1 MTVRSCV
8 HPSGQFVYGVHAPSY
23 QVANLRENDWVEP
36 LGAFP
41 DDKPYL
47 NQGNFPAGDLRVDRA
62 EVIYEIANP
71 FPFRGV
77 TYISSSWAA
86 ARAANPASIRLPE
99 PQAVSM
105 RQALKGLLPA
115 GAQPNLTEIL
125 AALPET
131 VLLTLAAT
139 STDPEDLVALAAMCC
154 EFLRDEA
161 GAPIGLRYAEGAN
174 GLVRAIILR
183 HELFEVVVNSR
194 HLPEVY
200 RRVMVLRPGVQ
211 GGSEIVGEYRDGAQ
225 GCHVFEYLRRNSYI
239 PWGHYAA
246 NMADDAVRYSIA
258 DLSVADMQGLRH
270 LYYQRTF
277 LRLAGQLGLALPPKR
292 KALTSAALEE
302 LRVAVVQALR
312 RKDGPPLSF
321 TATLWGWNYG
331 FDFAPSGYRLHA
343 SHQQIHQQFALLP
356 QTVSAWHHG
365 GQAAPKPMPSYA
377 CGDLVAEFCE
387 RYQEETGCDFFRT
400 YLAAIRNNRRMD
412 GEGNENASLVVYEDE
427 KVMLF
432 VPKAQTSQW
441 ELQIMALGEVGNIL
455 EADGA
460 TRAALDRAL
469 LIAQKIL
476 ARLGARLV
484 HSIEYSS
491 RITAKP
497 TGQRLLYALLPKL
510 PYSMGAFSEA
520 QLRWVNGHFP
530 EDFAAACRLHLPMV
544 LAGLARERSETG

>member
-174 GLVRAIILR
+174 GLARAIILR
-183 HELFEVVVNSR
+183 HELFEVVVNNR

-277 LRLAGQLGLALPPKR
+277 LRLAGQLGLTLPPKR

-400 YLAAIRNNRRMD
+400 YLAAIRNNKRMD

-455 EADGA
+455 EADGD
-460 TRAALDRAL
+460 TRTALDRAL

-476 ARLGARLV
+476 ALLGARLV